1 MVAIVEI
8 ELRNTVAPLRSHI
21 MSSSVGVM
29 YLSRWIAVL
38 GMRMST
44 HMRTSFGDFG
54 FGTATIGDTHG
65 VGSSTFSI
73 ISISSSLTS
82 YSSTFL
88 LTWNGILR

>member
-21 MSSSVGVM
+21 MSSSVRVM
-29 YLSRWIAVL
+29 CLSRWIAVL

-54 FGTATIGDTHG
+54 FGQ
-65 VGSSTFSI
+65 
-73 ISISSSLTS
+73 
-82 YSSTFL
+82 L
-88 LTWNGILR
+88 LLAIPTELDHQPFRLYQDLLA